1 MFFQSRP
8 RRRRRRRFEEESEK
22 EEEKE
27 VERREKKESDR
38 PTPQERAM
46 RQRRFEDDNHPD
58 PRYFWCQA
66 RPYSS
71 PLLSPRA
78 STGPVPDRTAVEEPN
93 REQARPAERP
103 EQAPSSAAADASPSK
118 KALFFFPCSPSH
130 ASVLLKQRF
139 SSLATASTSS
149 DGGLW
154 PPERSD
160 RETTGEVGSVVFS
173 FRRRGRGRGGLIEAR
188 AMGETSRDKVK
199 NSASLFFFP
208 STRPFEREK
217 KTQNP
222 CRALCSPR
230 RSKTPRASSRSRRR
244 PRP

>member
-1 MFFQSRP
+1 M
-8 RRRRRRRFEEESEK
+8 RRRKKRRSKGGKKKRAIGQPRKSE
-22 EEEKE
+22 
-27 VERREKKESDR
+27 RCDSDVLKTTTI
-38 PTPQERAM
+38 PIHDTFGAKRA
-46 RQRRFEDDNHPD
+46 
-58 PRYFWCQA
+58 
-66 RPYSS
+66 
-71 PLLSPRA
+71 LI
-78 STGPVPDRTAVEEPN
+78 PVPYCHRGQAQAPF
-93 REQARPAERP
+93 RMARPAERP